1 MIRLAREVQSFVA
14 LFLLVS
20 AALVSGCASAG
31 GTAGSSDLGSVWYKH
46 PVTGDVKECGG
57 GFYPGVQ
64 IRCYNCGKRYLAEGY
79 LEVQKCK
86 EVRAGTPCVTDAE
99 RRAAEAAER
108 GEAAEKVVRACG
120 IMATRSRFCPGSRC
134 RTSGRRSE
142 DTTRAKTA
150 KWNSVVLLRS
160 RWSASPTPWTR
171 AGRRGSDRYRYPAL
185 TSIATIRVL
194 ILTVIG
200 HETRDVFE
208 RYNIVSEQDRRDV
221 AARNAGRLP
230 VAVAVGEAKST
241 TRRKPALRLIK
252 AGS

>member
-64 IRCYNCGKRYLAEGY
+64 IRRYNCGKRYLAEGY

-108 GEAAEKVVRACG
+108 GEAAEKVARAWVLWRPALDSARAAG
-120 IMATRSRFCPGSRC
+120 AGPVVADPRIRLAPRLRSGTASSYYAFDGLPPRHRGPARAEGEVTDTDTRLWHQL
-134 RTSGRRSE
+134 RRS
-142 DTTRAKTA
+142 
-150 KWNSVVLLRS
+150 
-160 RWSASPTPWTR
+160 AS
-171 AGRRGSDRYRYPAL
+171 
-185 TSIATIRVL
+185 
-194 ILTVIG
+194 
-200 HETRDVFE
+200 
-208 RYNIVSEQDRRDV
+208 
-221 AARNAGRLP
+221 
-230 VAVAVGEAKST
+230 
-241 TRRKPALRLIK
+241 
-252 AGS
+252 